1 MTNKELAIK
10 SAVLLDSK
18 KASDV
23 TILDISDK
31 SGFADYFVIG
41 TGISERQVAALSD
54 YISDELAASK
64 VYPKSIEG
72 KAESGWILMDFG
84 DIIINLFLNEQR
96 EKYNL
101 EKVWADCKRIAF
113 EG

>member
-31 SGFADYFVIG
+31 SGFADYFVIE
-41 TGISERQVAALSD
+41 T
-54 YISDELAASK
+54 
-64 VYPKSIEG
+64 
-72 KAESGWILMDFG
+72 
-84 DIIINLFLNEQR
+84 
-96 EKYNL
+96 
-101 EKVWADCKRIAF
+101 RICF
-113 EG
+113 V